1 MLERAV
7 KACPREEKL
16 WLMGA
21 KSKWQQGDIRSA
33 RGILEQAFESNQ
45 QSEEIWLAAVKL
57 ESENNELLRA
67 RQILARARTSGKFYA
82 FMSPF
87 NNSSASSPRVMMKSA
102 KLEWCLGE
110 LENAISLL
118 DEGLAKYSKF
128 DKLWMMKGTIF
139 LQMKGQKTYRYSFS
153 TTVLDAHAARKAF
166 AKGIEHCK
174 DSKPLWILLADL
186 EEGEGRGLTF

>member
-67 RQILARARTSGKFYA
+67 RQILARARTSGKF
-82 FMSPF
+82 
-87 NNSSASSPRVMMKSA
+87 
-102 KLEWCLGE
+102 
-110 LENAISLL
+110 AIWN
-118 DEGLAKYSKF
+118 EMRIHF
-128 DKLWMMKGTIF
+128 
-139 LQMKGQKTYRYSFS
+139 
-153 TTVLDAHAARKAF
+153 
-166 AKGIEHCK
+166 
-174 DSKPLWILLADL
+174 
-186 EEGEGRGLTF
+186 